1 MLVQEKSKKLV
12 IARKL
17 NVLSYIVIASLR
29 VNYAMV
35 IVIALVATI
44 HLRVKKEQQL
54 SATLW
59 IDNLKHLVRKSK
71 VIPIKKDVIVLDQD
85 VLRNTVSV
93 ILLG

>member
-1 MLVQEKSKKLV
+1 MQEKSKKLV

>member
-1 MLVQEKSKKLV
+1 VQEKSKKLV